1 MKLTVQVD
9 DQRLADTLTSALEGG
24 IGYWGT
30 IVKYI
35 KPEKLAFRSD
45 PEVVFRHI
53 DYPMNEGGGLVI
65 EVEDDG
71 KYTLDLEALKRGV
84 KLMSEKY
91 TRHFADMMSESNAD
105 ATTGDVLVQCALFG
119 EIVYG

>member
-1 MKLTVQVD
+1 MDLELKLD
-9 DQRLADTLTSALEGG
+9 DETLADVLTSALEGG

-30 IVKYI
+30 IVQFI

-45 PEVVFRHI
+45 AKVIYRHI
-53 DYPMNEGGGLVI
+53 DYPMNEGGGIVI
-65 EVEDDG
+65 AVEDDG

-84 KLMSEKY
+84 KIMHEKY
-91 TRHFADMMSESNAD
+91 TRHYADMVSECNAD